1 MRRARIRFI
10 LEPEAKKMK
19 KMLTLLLTASLAVT
33 AAGCFPFGSIIGRG
47 PVETRAF
54 NLSGFSR
61 VEVSSTFEA
70 EISRGSAFSV
80 TVTTNE
86 NIFEYLD
93 LEVNGDTLLVR
104 LKSGSYT
111 VANLEASIT
120 MPDLNALEVSSASE
134 ASISG
139 FNFNHDLDL
148 KVSGASSI
156 TLADFRSGN
165 VYIEASGAS
174 RVKGSLECGDARLNI
189 SGASNADLSGLGR
202 NLEATASGASHI
214 TLRDFSSVDV
224 KVNFSGASSGTVN
237 ASGRLDVQLSG
248 ASSLRY
254 FGNPAI
260 GDVNVTGGSSFSKG

>member
-1 MRRARIRFI
+1 
-10 LEPEAKKMK
+10 MK
-19 KMLTLLLTASLAVT
+19 KILTLLVTASLAVT

-47 PVETRAF
+47 PVETRTF
-54 NLSGFSR
+54 DLSGFSR
-61 VEVSSTFEA
+61 VEVSSTFDA

-86 NIFEYLD
+86 NIFDYLD

-111 VANLEASIT
+111 VANLDAGIT
-120 MPDLNALEVSSASE
+120 MPDLKALEVSGASE
-134 ASISG
+134 ASVSG

-156 TLADFRSGN
+156 TVENVKSGN
-165 VYIEASGAS
+165 VNIEASGAS
-174 RVKGSLECGDARLNI
+174 RVKGSLECGDARLNV

-202 NLEATASGASHI
+202 NLDVTASGASHI
-214 TLRDFSSVDV
+214 TLRDFSGAEV